1 MTTAKI
7 TTSALALLIAGSL
20 LLAPDR
26 AQAQEAA
33 EPDVPGVASSSDM
46 VFTPVT
52 PCRLVDTRLGGGAIA
67 ANSQRNFLVTAAN
80 LASQGGSATGCGVP
94 TDATAAVVNF
104 TVVTPAGP
112 GNLRAYA
119 TANPQPAAPLAAT
132 MTFGAVAGLDA
143 LSNGTVVPLCDRAT
157 TTCPV
162 GGEMRIQLSGS
173 GAHVVADVLGY
184 FHPGSGRAY
193 ATVTPA
199 APSLDLA
206 RTKNIV
212 AVRRPSTGV
221 YCLQTA
227 AGINPATSAVIVSI
241 EGGLTTFP
249 DSLAQAVA
257 QNTPTCNA
265 NELLVRTYRFGP
277 SPTSPTL
284 SSQVAFYVYV
294 P

>member
-1 MTTAKI
+1 MTTSTK
-7 TTSALALLIAGSL
+7 TTAALILLTTGAILSS
-20 LLAPDR
+20 PVR
-26 AQAQEAA
+26 SQAQEAV

-52 PCRLVDTRLGGGAIA
+52 PCRLLDTRLAGGAIA
-67 ANSQRNFLVTAAN
+67 ANSQRNFLVAAAN
-80 LASQGGSATGCGVP
+80 LSGQGGSATGCGVP

-104 TVVTPAGP
+104 TVVSPTGP

-157 TTCPV
+157 TTCP
-162 GGEMRIQLSGS
+162 GTGDMRIQLSGS
-173 GAHVVADVLGY
+173 SAHVVADVLGY

-193 ATVTPA
+193 ATVNPTT
-199 APSLDLA
+199 PSLDLA

-221 YCLQTA
+221 YCLQAA
-227 AGINPATSAVIVSI
+227 AGLNPATSAAIVSV
-241 EGGLTTFP
+241 ESGLTTFP

-265 NELLVRTYRFGP
+265 NEFLVRTYRFGL
-277 SPTSPTL
+277 SPVSPTL

>member
-1 MTTAKI
+1 MTRSAKTTAAFVLL
-7 TTSALALLIAGSL
+7 TTGSFFSPH
-20 LLAPDR
+20 AR
-26 AQAQEAA
+26 AQEAV

-52 PCRLVDTRLGGGAIA
+52 PCRLLDTRVAGGAMA
-67 ANSQRNFLVTAAN
+67 ANTQRNFLVTAAN
-80 LASQGGSATGCGVP
+80 LAGQGGSATGCGVP

-104 TVVTPAGP
+104 TIVTPAGP

-119 TANPQPAAPLAAT
+119 TATPQPAAPLAAT

-157 TTCPV
+157 TTCPSS
-162 GGEMRIQLSGS
+162 GDMRIQLSGS
-173 GAHVVADVLGY
+173 GAHIVADVLGY
-184 FHPGSGRAY
+184 FHAGSGRAY
-193 ATVTPA
+193 ATVNPTGPA
-199 APSLDLA
+199 LDTA

-221 YCLQTA
+221 YCLQAA
-227 AGINPATSAVIVSI
+227 AGINPAASAALVSV
-241 EGGLTTFP
+241 EGGLSTFV

-265 NELLVRTYRFGP
+265 NEFLVRTYRFGT
-277 SPTSPTL
+277 SPVSPTL
-284 SSQVAFYVYV
+284 SSQVAFYLYV